1 MSDTP
6 RLPEEEIQ
14 EGLRSL
20 PGWRHD
26 GDTLVRVYRF
36 RDFSE
41 AFGFMARAALA
52 AEKRD
57 HHPDWSNSWATVTVR
72 LTTHDAGGVTEL
84 DLDLARDFEHLASSS
99 PEA

>member
-6 RLPEEEIQ
+6 RLSDEEIR

-20 PGWRHD
+20 PGWKHD
-26 GDTLVRVYRF
+26 GDALSRVYRF

-52 AEKRD
+52 AEKRE
-57 HHPDWSNSWATVTVR
+57 HHPDWSNSWSTVTVR

-84 DLDLARDFEHLASSS
+84 DLDLARDFEGLASTS

>member
-1 MSDTP
+1 MSDSP
-6 RLPEEEIQ
+6 RMTDMEIR
-14 EGLRSL
+14 EGIRSL

-26 GDTLVRVYRF
+26 GEKLVRVYRF

-52 AEKRD
+52 AEKLE
-57 HHPDWSNSWATVTVR
+57 HYPDWSNFRSTVTVH

-84 DLDLARDFEHLASSS
+84 DFELARHLEGLAATT
-99 PEA
+99 PES